1 MYLMNII
8 QQRPSVRHTPFDLL
22 YSIHHRDSGL
32 YKNINDE
39 TLTISKKRFLGETSN
54 YIAIKI

>member
-1 MYLMNII
+1 MNII
-8 QQRPSVRHTPFDLL
+8 LQRLSVRHTPSVLL
-22 YSIHHRDSGL
+22 YSIHHRDSGV